1 MSHVASARSVAVE
14 RANPGV
20 VVQARNVSHAFDL
33 GAEPQSV
40 IQNASL
46 TVAAREFVSI
56 VGPSGCG
63 KTTFL
68 NLVAGLETLQDGE
81 LTVFGHAPRAGQP
94 GVSYAFARD
103 ALLPWRT
110 AEENVTLPMELL
122 GIPEAQRKARARELL
137 ERVGLAQNATSYR
150 SQLSQGMR
158 QRVALARAVASHPS
172 LLLMDEP
179 FAALDAQTRITMQQE
194 LLRMLPHEDVTVLFI
209 THDLGEAITLSD
221 RVVLMSRRPAS
232 IRNVFTIDL
241 PRPRDPMELQSDD
254 RYHRLFESIWT
265 ELAHEVPG
273 RR

>member
-1 MSHVASARSVAVE
+1 MTVESVVE
-14 RANPGV
+14 AH
-20 VVQARNVSHAFDL
+20 NVSHAFGQ
-33 GAEPQSV
+33 GAGSQAV
-40 IQNASL
+40 VRDVSL
-46 TVAAREFVSI
+46 TVASREFVSI

-68 NLVAGLETLQDGE
+68 NLVAGLETLQAGE
-81 LTVFGHAPRAGQP
+81 LTVFGNAPRAGQR
-94 GVSYAFARD
+94 GVCYAFARD

-137 ERVGLAQNATSYR
+137 EQVGLAQNIGSYR

-158 QRVALARAVASHPS
+158 QRVALARAVASRPS

-194 LLRMLPHEDVTVLFI
+194 LLQMLAHEDVTVLFI
-209 THDLGEAITLSD
+209 THDLGEAIALSD
-221 RVVLMSRRPAS
+221 RVVLMSRRPGS
-232 IRNVFTIDL
+232 IRNVFHIDL
-241 PRPRDPMELQSDD
+241 PRPRDPMKLQGDD
-254 RYHRLFESIWT
+254 RYHRLFENIWT